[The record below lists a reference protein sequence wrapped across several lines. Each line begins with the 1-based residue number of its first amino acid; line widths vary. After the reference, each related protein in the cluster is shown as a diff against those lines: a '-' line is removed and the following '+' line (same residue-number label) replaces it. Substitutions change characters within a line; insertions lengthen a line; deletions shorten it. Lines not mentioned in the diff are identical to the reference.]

1 MYQLSTLDN
10 GLRLVTVAMPHAY
23 SISIGLY
30 LAVGSR
36 YEEPA
41 LAGASH
47 FIEHM
52 LFKGTTRRPTPREIA
67 LAIEGVGGD
76 LNASTGREMTTY
88 YARVSRDHLPIA
100 ADVLLDML
108 RHSRFDATDVER
120 ERQVITEE
128 INETLDAPDDLVYI
142 QMQDLLWPVHPLG
155 HDVAGSRES
164 VRGITRE
171 GLLDYMARGY
181 SPSRAV
187 VAVAG
192 AVEHGQVEAL
202 IAPLLSGWDGNHPFE
217 ALPAQPFRGPVAR
230 ALHRPVEQSH
240 ILLGMRAPDRTH
252 PDRFALSLLNIILG
266 EGMSSR
272 LFVEIREEL
281 GLAYTVYSYITAMN
295 DTGSF
300 TVYAGVDREQVNEAL
315 AAILA
320 QLHRL
325 REQLV
330 SEEELRLA
338 KSYARG
344 RTLLRLEDSGANA
357 GWVGGQL
364 AMSHVIQ
371 TPDEV
376 LELLDRVSAEDI
388 QRVARALIRDDA
400 LALSIVGPVDEDSDW
415 QRHLR
420 VE

>member
-41 LAGASH
+41 LSGASH

-67 LAIEGVGGD
+67 LTIEGLGGD

-88 YARVSRDHLPIA
+88 YARVSRDDLPIA

-108 RHSRFDATDVER
+108 RYSRFEAADVER

-128 INETLDAPDDLVYI
+128 INETLDSPDDLVYL
-142 QMQDLLWPVHPLG
+142 QMQELLWPAHPLG

-171 GLLDYMARGY
+171 GLLEYMARGY
-181 SPSRAV
+181 TPSRAV

-202 IAPLLSGWDGNHPFE
+202 IAPLLGTWDGNSDFQ
-217 ALPAQPFRGPVAR
+217 ALPALPFRGPAAR

-240 ILLGMRAPDRTH
+240 LMLGMRALDRTH

-300 TVYAGVDREQVNEAL
+300 TLYAGVDREQVDEAL
-315 AAILA
+315 QAILA

-325 REQLV
+325 REQPV
-330 SEEELRLA
+330 SAEELRLA

-357 GWVGGQL
+357 SWVGGQL
-364 AMSHVIQ
+364 VMSESIQ

-388 QRVARALIRDDA
+388 QRVARDLIRDDA
-400 LALSIVGPVDEDSDW
+400 LALSVVGPVDEDTDW
-415 QRHLR
+415 SRHLR